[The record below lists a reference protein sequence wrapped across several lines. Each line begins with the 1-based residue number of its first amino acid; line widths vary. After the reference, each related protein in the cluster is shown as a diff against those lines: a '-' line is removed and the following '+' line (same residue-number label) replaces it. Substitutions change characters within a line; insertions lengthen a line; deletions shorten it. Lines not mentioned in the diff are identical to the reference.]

1 VTPDRSRR
9 LLHPERR
16 SVSVEA
22 HLGETGDFVRR
33 AAISTKK
40 WHFVLNPHP
49 TLHRGRLRRQRLAIG
64 IGGSC
69 TVAQCGPV
77 ARSLLVSGGGRHF
90 DIVTIERDHRASSM
104 SPVLTRYRSL
114 IGFSNVMSDKEP
126 SAVRRNCMFGLR
138 MPTLGENRRLFIR
151 ICRTVW
157 GGELVAELL
166 TTRCT
171 AGN

>member
-1 VTPDRSRR
+1 M
-9 LLHPERR
+9 
-16 SVSVEA
+16 
-22 HLGETGDFVRR
+22 
-33 AAISTKK
+33 
-40 WHFVLNPHP
+40 
-49 TLHRGRLRRQRLAIG
+49 
-64 IGGSC
+64 
-69 TVAQCGPV
+69 VAQCGPV

-138 MPTLGENRRLFIR
+138 MPTLGESRRLFIQ